1 MSSITRKA
9 LQFSKTF
16 VSVVPIVL
24 VPFLTFCLQ
33 HLGGQHLFMVS
44 SYRHRFTETLTSF
57 CLVLK
62 GSVLVGSETIPHE
75 AFHTLVLSHEEGE
88 TGVQLAAGQDGTEF
102 VVVRHTLDT
111 FVTSMFNGTI
121 II

>member
-1 MSSITRKA
+1 M
-9 LQFSKTF
+9 
-16 VSVVPIVL
+16 VL

-33 HLGGQHLFMVS
+33 HLGGRHLFMVNLC
-44 SYRHRFTETLTSF
+44 RHRFTETLTSF

-102 VVVRHTLDT
+102 VVVRHTLHT
-111 FVTSMFNGTI
+111 FVTSIMSNGTI
-121 II
+121 NI

>member
-1 MSSITRKA
+1 M
-9 LQFSKTF
+9 Q
-16 VSVVPIVL
+16 
-24 VPFLTFCLQ
+24 
-33 HLGGQHLFMVS
+33 
-44 SYRHRFTETLTSF
+44 TLINI

-102 VVVRHTLDT
+102 VVVRHTFDSLPLARCH
-111 FVTSMFNGTI
+111 SMI
-121 II
+121 IL